1 MRHVVLLLGAI
12 LIFALNAH
20 AQTTM
25 NDSPAELSPVQPSA
39 ATVTPIGTAMLA
51 LATAPPPFP
60 NPLGASSGGSPQV
73 PTVQG
78 VFPDYYWRIYA
89 GYSFFR
95 FYISSKPS
103 VTVNTNGL
111 DFGIVYYPHVGWI
124 GVEGQFVGEYGGLF
138 DQGLKF
144 GLGLGGVRFRWSAP
158 RQAEVWGHALVGG
171 TRFSPQTAFGGQG
184 AFAFEAGAGVDLG
197 SHRKRWAIRGE
208 ADLVG
213 TRYFSTYQYSPR
225 FAGGV
230 VFKY

>member
-12 LIFALNAH
+12 LIFSLNVH
-20 AQTTM
+20 AQVNTNGSLM
-25 NDSPAELSPVQPSA
+25 EVSPAQ
-39 ATVTPIGTAMLA
+39 TPTFAPLGTAMFA
-51 LATAPPPFP
+51 LATPPPFP
-60 NPLGASSGGSPQV
+60 DPLPTSSGGSQQT

-95 FYISSKPS
+95 FYIASRPN

-111 DFGIVYYPHVGWI
+111 DLGIVYYPHLGWI

-138 DQGLKF
+138 GQSLKF
-144 GLGLGGVRFRWSAP
+144 GLGLGGARFRWSAP

-171 TRFSPQTAFGGQG
+171 THFIPQTAFGGQG

-197 SHRKRWAIRGE
+197 SHRNRWAIRGE

>member
-20 AQTTM
+20 AQTNTD
-25 NDSPAELSPVQPSA
+25 DSLAELSPVQAPA
-39 ATVTPIGTAMLA
+39 PTVTPIGTAMFA

-60 NPLGASSGGSPQV
+60 DPFAASGAGDPQA
-73 PTVQG
+73 PVQG
-78 VFPDYYWRIYA
+78 VFRDYYWRIYA

-95 FYISSKPS
+95 FYIASKPT

-111 DFGIVYYPHVGWI
+111 DLGIVYYPHVGWI

-138 DQGLKF
+138 DQSLKF

-171 TRFSPQTAFGGQG
+171 TRFVPQTAFGGQG
-184 AFAFEAGAGVDLG
+184 AFAFETGAGVDFG
-197 SHRKRWAIRGE
+197 SHRRRWAIRGE

-225 FAGGV
+225 FAGGI

>member
-1 MRHVVLLLGAI
+1 MRHAVVLLGAI
-12 LIFALNAH
+12 LILTLRVH
-20 AQTTM
+20 AQANA
-25 NDSPAELSPVQPSA
+25 NDSLPEASSLQAPTSLPSE
-39 ATVTPIGTAMLA
+39 TALFA
-51 LATAPPPFP
+51 LATAAPPRPD
-60 NPLGASSGGSPQV
+60 PLAAGAAPTQQT
-73 PTVQG
+73 PTVYG
-78 VFPDYYWRIYA
+78 VFPDYYWRIYT

-95 FYISSKPS
+95 FYIASKPN

-111 DFGIVYYPHVGWI
+111 DIGVVYYPHVGWI
-124 GVEGQFVGEYGGLF
+124 GIEGQFVGEYGGLF
-138 DQGLKF
+138 NNSLKF
-144 GLGLGGVRFRWSAP
+144 GLGVGGVRFRWSAP

-171 TRFSPQTAFGGQG
+171 THFIPQTAFGSQG

-197 SHRKRWAIRGE
+197 SHRSRWAIRGE